1 MFFSPRCFHHTEV
14 TGGDV
19 QQRLWA
25 LKRRRGRGGPKH
37 LTDPSRL
44 SAGIAPARLPP
55 PPPAPGRSLRA
66 AADVSPAPPPCSP
79 VAGLPPCPAGPG
91 PAFPPPGRVRTA
103 PGLLLAGCGRAGR
116 GVSPPGTGAPC
127 RPPRPGRCA
136 GVEGQFGRWWCGNCS
151 ASFSGTV
158 AFKLAGG
165 WAYN

>member
-1 MFFSPRCFHHTEV
+1 MGTEAAEGPGGTEASHGSVPALRRHRPRPPT
-14 TGGDV
+14 
-19 QQRLWA
+19 
-25 LKRRRGRGGPKH
+25 
-37 LTDPSRL
+37 
-44 SAGIAPARLPP
+44 P

-165 WAYN
+165 